1 MQAYDLYQD
10 IAQRTQGDVYV
21 GVVGPVRT
29 GKSTFIRRLMEKM
42 IIPAIENA
50 HIRARAQDDLPQSG
64 SGRTVMTTKPAF
76 IPSEAVDIALPSDN
90 HVRLR
95 FVDSVG
101 YMVEGALGTT
111 EGEALRMVRTPWA
124 DEEMPFERAAELGT
138 QKVITEH
145 STIGLVVT
153 TDGSVTDLPRTAY
166 IPAEARVI
174 AD

>member
-29 GKSTFIRRLMEKM
+29 GKSTLIRRLMEKM
-42 IIPAIENA
+42 VIPAIENA

-76 IPSEAVDIALPSDN
+76 IPSEAVDIALPSSN

-101 YMVEGALGTT
+101 CRLTLPKKSFPETLFLTKSPTASS
-111 EGEALRMVRTPWA
+111 
-124 DEEMPFERAAELGT
+124 
-138 QKVITEH
+138 IS
-145 STIGLVVT
+145 STRQTLNATCI
-153 TDGSVTDLPRTAY
+153 
-166 IPAEARVI
+166 
-174 AD
+174 

>member
-101 YMVEGALGTT
+101 YMVRAHWVQRKAKRCE
-111 EGEALRMVRTPWA
+111 W
-124 DEEMPFERAAELGT
+124 FERRGQTKKCRSSARLNWVH
-138 QKVITEH
+138 KRLLLNIRP
-145 STIGLVVT
+145 
-153 TDGSVTDLPRTAY
+153 SVWL
-166 IPAEARVI
+166 
-174 AD
+174 

>member
-42 IIPAIENA
+42 VIPAIENA

-76 IPSEAVDIALPSDN
+76 IPSEAVDIALPNDN

-138 QKVITEH
+138 QKVITD
-145 STIGLVVT
+145 IRP
-153 TDGSVTDLPRTAY
+153 SVWL
-166 IPAEARVI
+166 
-174 AD
+174 

>member
-76 IPSEAVDIALPSDN
+76 IPNRILRLPQAERF
-90 HVRLR
+90 HV
-95 FVDSVG
+95 
-101 YMVEGALGTT
+101 
-111 EGEALRMVRTPWA
+111 
-124 DEEMPFERAAELGT
+124 
-138 QKVITEH
+138 
-145 STIGLVVT
+145 
-153 TDGSVTDLPRTAY
+153 
-166 IPAEARVI
+166 
-174 AD
+174 

>member
-42 IIPAIENA
+42 VIPAIENA

-76 IPSEAVDIALPSDN
+76 IPSEAVDIALPEQQPCAAALCGQRGLYGGWRAGNDGGRSPADGT
-90 HVRLR
+90 HTM
-95 FVDSVG
+95 VG
-101 YMVEGALGTT
+101 RGNAL
-111 EGEALRMVRTPWA
+111 
-124 DEEMPFERAAELGT
+124 
-138 QKVITEH
+138 
-145 STIGLVVT
+145 
-153 TDGSVTDLPRTAY
+153 
-166 IPAEARVI
+166 
-174 AD
+174 